1 MEARLTP
8 KELSNSMVSHQLK
21 EQDCGDNDQ
30 PEDGGNLFELIFEM
44 YPGLRW
50 GNNRRESNED
60 KTTDLLDQIKC
71 KVKPVNSI

>member
-1 MEARLTP
+1 
-8 KELSNSMVSHQLK
+8 MVSHQLK
-21 EQDCGDNDQ
+21 EQDYGDNDQ

-44 YPGLRW
+44 YPGGERLRW

-60 KTTDLLDQIKC
+60 KTKDLLGQIKC